1 MKKGTVTVSFE
12 AEKLRAVEM
21 YMEKKEA
28 NLREELEEQLQRL
41 YERHV
46 PANVREYIVEKDE
59 GAKASKTRKTAKK
72 VDNAVASSTKQ
83 E

>member
-21 YMEKKEA
+21 YMEKKEV
-28 NLREELEEQLQRL
+28 NLNEELEGQLQRL

-46 PANVREYIVEKDE
+46 PTNVREYIIEKDE
-59 GAKASKTRKTAKK
+59 GTKASKTRKTAKK
-72 VDNAVASSTKQ
+72 VDNTVTPSTKQ

>member
-46 PANVREYIVEKDE
+46 PANVREYIIEKDE
-59 GAKASKTRKTAKK
+59 GTKASKTRKTAKK
-72 VDNAVASSTKQ
+72 MDNAVTPLAKQ
-83 E
+83 D

>member
-59 GAKASKTRKTAKK
+59 GAKAPKARKTAKK
-72 VDNAVASSTKQ
+72 ADNAVPPLTKQ
-83 E
+83 D